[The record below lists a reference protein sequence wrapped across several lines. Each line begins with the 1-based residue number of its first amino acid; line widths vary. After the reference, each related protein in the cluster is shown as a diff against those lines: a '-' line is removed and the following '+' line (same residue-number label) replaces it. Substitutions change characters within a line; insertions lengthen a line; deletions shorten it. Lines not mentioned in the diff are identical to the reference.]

1 MRLVVEDFKN
11 HFRVGGGFY
20 LLSFFVMIAV
30 VKIEREHP
38 AMTAN
43 KHIA

>member
-1 MRLVVEDFKN
+1 MSLMIEDFKN
-11 HFRVGGGFY
+11 HFRVGGFY

>member
-1 MRLVVEDFKN
+1 MSLMIECFKN
-11 HFRVGGGFY
+11 HFRVGDFISS
-20 LLSFFVMIAV
+20 LFFVMIAV

-38 AMTAN
+38 GMTAN